1 MRAINFVFEDTVEF
15 RVREVLEQ
23 KLAVILE
30 EFGVD
35 KTSDVLD
42 SVEAAQVFDNLYVE
56 TLLHPEDLDANVKQ
70 VTDAIRSRAGDVHA
84 KDGML
89 TDSDQLNPDEA
100 KTAQNLPLNDW
111 LTRMTENYVVAFGGS
126 VQMELDRLRIIWPGE
141 QNEQTLYFPDKAS
154 TTSAS
159 DSLTLDHPRVRGML
173 TRLPR
178 FVEGMPIPL
187 LRMRTLPTG
196 ICGVWSLWE
205 VSIVTLDRRKNRIL
219 PLFVH
224 DDGRLLSPTA
234 RFVWEQLC
242 AETWNIEAGE
252 SQPDSP
258 DSFRQ
263 RFQHAME
270 QSHETYRELL
280 DKHIRVIE
288 TEQEKGAFSFR
299 ARRRM
304 LTGIGLPQV
313 REYRLRR
320 LAEEEEQWKSEIE
333 RQREAL
339 PVLIP
344 LLVVRIG

>member
-1 MRAINFVFEDTVEF
+1 M
-15 RVREVLEQ
+15 
-23 KLAVILE
+23 
-30 EFGVD
+30 
-35 KTSDVLD
+35 
-42 SVEAAQVFDNLYVE
+42 
-56 TLLHPEDLDANVKQ
+56 
-70 VTDAIRSRAGDVHA
+70 
-84 KDGML
+84 
-89 TDSDQLNPDEA
+89 
-100 KTAQNLPLNDW
+100 
-111 LTRMTENYVVAFGGS
+111 
-126 VQMELDRLRIIWPGE
+126 
-141 QNEQTLYFPDKAS
+141 
-154 TTSAS
+154 
-159 DSLTLDHPRVRGML
+159 
-173 TRLPR
+173 
-178 FVEGMPIPL
+178 
-187 LRMRTLPTG
+187 
-196 ICGVWSLWE
+196 
-205 VSIVTLDRRKNRIL
+205 SIVTLDRRKNRIL

-252 SQPDSP
+252 SQSDSP
-258 DSFRQ
+258 DSFRE

-280 DKHIRVIE
+280 DKHIRMIE
-288 TEQEKGAFSFR
+288 TEHEKGAFSFR

-339 PVLIP
+339 PVLTP